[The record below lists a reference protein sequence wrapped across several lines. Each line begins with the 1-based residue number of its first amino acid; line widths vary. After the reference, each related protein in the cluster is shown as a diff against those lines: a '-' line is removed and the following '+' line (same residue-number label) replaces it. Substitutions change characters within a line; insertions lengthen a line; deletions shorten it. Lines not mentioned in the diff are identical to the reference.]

1 MIVATHALVALLSVQ
16 EPTPATS
23 PGPSCA
29 LEDHRCKASL
39 YLQRARKAATPK
51 ERALHLFAAHR
62 TFLALFD
69 EAGKAVDFCAARRAF
84 EQSIKVEGQ
93 PDTQRA
99 SFEAL
104 REELATRERR
114 REIRCGPRQAPKP
127 APPIV
132 AEAATA
138 GTATTA
144 PSADEVSPATESA
157 AVDGPPRASLLLE
170 PTATRATSQEALM
183 PVVATSRA
191 PVMTRPAKAPP
202 PGRGLMIAGGA
213 TLGVGLALSTVA
225 GYMGGRLLGT
235 WRDAQDLHE
244 EAGRY
249 GTAEQAARDA
259 VLAHE
264 YQRLRGPT
272 LAMALVSG
280 STVILG
286 AVLVGVGAKRLARA
300 ASRTALVPM
309 PGGLVFRARF

>member
-1 MIVATHALVALLSVQ
+1 MIVAAYALVALLGFQ
-16 EPTPATS
+16 EPTPATTH
-23 PGPSCA
+23 GPSCA

-69 EAGKAVDFCAARRAF
+69 QAGKAVDLCAARRAF
-84 EQSIKVEGQ
+84 EQSIEVEGQ

-104 REELATRERR
+104 REELAARERQR
-114 REIRCGPRQAPKP
+114 GVRCGPSRVPKT
-127 APPIV
+127 APPMV
-132 AEAATA
+132 AEAASA
-138 GTATTA
+138 GPAATTRA
-144 PSADEVSPATESA
+144 PSADEVSATESA
-157 AVDGPPRASLLLE
+157 GPPRTSPLLE
-170 PTATRATSQEALM
+170 PTQEQLT

-191 PVMTRPAKAPP
+191 PAMTRPATAPR
-202 PGRGLMIAGGA
+202 PGRGLVIAGGT
-213 TLGVGLALSTVA
+213 TLGVGLALSSVA

-249 GTAEQAARDA
+249 GTAEQIARDVA
-259 VLAHE
+259 LAHE

-272 LAMALVSG
+272 LAMALVGG
-280 STVILG
+280 STVVLG
-286 AVLVGVGAKRLARA
+286 AVLVGVGAKRLARI
-300 ASRTALVPM
+300 ASRTALVPTL
-309 PGGLVFRARF
+309 GGLVFRARF